1 MIDVF
6 TWIFQ
11 IQGGWRREALVS
23 AHWGPFVFTEGK
35 HPGIHKSSLTEF
47 RSPTKFP
54 SDHLSSFAGLT
65 LIVFQSKWV
74 NWRTFS
80 SAGGRL
86 DLRDQP
92 ERWGWVGGCGDR
104 VSGVWQ
110 DPCGRCCQVRLIST
124 KKMECQFIMRS
135 NVEQSLQI
143 VRKMLISRS
152 VAPRFSINHFQKLEP
167 RWKYER
173 IGGHRGVSCWPNSR
187 RLSPPGKS
195 STLLCYISLCTR

>member
-1 MIDVF
+1 MIDFF

-11 IQGGWRREALVS
+11 GGWWRGALVS
-23 AHWGPFVFTEGK
+23 VHWGPFVFTEGK

-54 SDHLSSFAGLT
+54 SDHLSSFAGL
-65 LIVFQSKWV
+65 IVFQSKWV

-86 DLRDQP
+86 DLCGWSA
-92 ERWGWVGGCGDR
+92 WGWVCGDL

-124 KKMECQFIMRS
+124 KKLNVNLSCAGAMWSSPCRS
-135 NVEQSLQI
+135 CEICWSSTSLVQGF
-143 VRKMLISRS
+143 
-152 VAPRFSINHFQKLEP
+152 PRGSQSINSFFVQET
-167 RWKYER
+167 
-173 IGGHRGVSCWPNSR
+173 
-187 RLSPPGKS
+187 GKS
-195 STLLCYISLCTR
+195 DFPIDEGF

>member
-11 IQGGWRREALVS
+11 GGWWREALVY
-23 AHWGPFVFTEGK
+23 WRCGFVFLHFVWPEGK
-35 HPGIHKSSLTEF
+35 HPGIHKSSLNEF
-47 RSPTKFP
+47 GSPTKFP
-54 SDHLSSFAGLT
+54 SDHLSSFPGLT

-152 VAPRFSINHFQKLEP
+152 FDDGEIVYNIMRTLKLVNQTPIDRET
-167 RWKYER
+167 
-173 IGGHRGVSCWPNSR
+173 H
-187 RLSPPGKS
+187 
-195 STLLCYISLCTR
+195 